1 MKLMLFDQNLSPS
14 LVGRLADLYPSA
26 AHVQALGLAA
36 SLDRVVW
43 EYAHQHDYIIVTKDA
58 DFSELSLLF
67 GFPPKVIWI
76 RHGNCST
83 TQVEA
88 LLRENHESIVA
99 LSDNPDVG
107 ILTLF

>member
-36 SLDRVVW
+36 NLDRVVW
-43 EYAHQHDYIIVTKDA
+43 DYAHQHDCIIVTKDA

-76 RHGNCST
+76 RRGNCST
-83 TQVEA
+83 AEIEA
-88 LLRENHESIVA
+88 LLRENYQSIVA
-99 LSDNPDVG
+99 LNDHPDIG